1 MAERSIAAVLKTAGP
16 QGPGGSNPSLSA
28 IFPRPFRTV
37 NALPSPAPPRGRA
50 GSVVPS
56 LLLLL
61 TAVIW
66 GAAFVAQRLGMD
78 HVGPWAFGVARNLL
92 GFLALLPVIAWRR
105 RALGL
110 RPAKGG
116 FRALAFASL
125 ACGAA
130 LFAASMCQ
138 QVGLQW
144 TSAGLSGFL
153 TANYVLLVPVL
164 GCLVGRPPLRT
175 TWVGV
180 ALALAGLYF
189 ISVGPDASIAVGR
202 GEALTLLCALLFAV
216 QILCVD
222 RFAPDLDPVALAAG
236 EFLVSFLAGLP
247 FLLLP
252 SESARLSA
260 ASLRAA
266 LPAIAFAGL
275 LSSGV
280 AYTLQIVAQRRTRPA
295 IASILMSLE
304 AVFAALFGWLFLR
317 QALAPRQIA
326 GCALV
331 FAAVVFVQLAAARAP
346 RA

>member
-1 MAERSIAAVLKTAGP
+1 M
-16 QGPGGSNPSLSA
+16 QSL
-28 IFPRPFRTV
+28 
-37 NALPSPAPPRGRA
+37 
-50 GSVVPS
+50 VPS

-78 HVGPWAFGVARNLL
+78 HVGPWTFGVARNLL

-105 RALGL
+105 RCGL
-110 RPAKGG
+110 PTGSP
-116 FRALAFASL
+116 RALLAGSL

-130 LFAASMCQ
+130 LFAASMAQ

-153 TANYVLLVPVL
+153 TANYVLLVPVF
-164 GCLVGRPPLRT
+164 GCFIGRPPLRT

-180 ALALAGLYF
+180 ALALTGLF
-189 ISVGPDASIAVGR
+189 LISVGPDAALAIGR
-202 GEALTLLCALLFAV
+202 GEALTLLCAALFAV

-222 RFAPDLDPVALAAG
+222 RFAPRVDPVALAAG
-236 EFLVSFLAGLP
+236 EFLVSFVAGLP

-260 ASLRAA
+260 AALRGA
-266 LPAIAFAGL
+266 LPAVAFAGF

-280 AYTLQIVAQRRTRPA
+280 AYTLQIVAQKRSRPA
-295 IASILMSLE
+295 IASLLMSLE

-317 QALAPRQIA
+317 QALTPRQIA

-331 FAAVVFVQLAAARAP
+331 FVAVAFVQLAAALRAP
-346 RA
+346 TRAD

>member
-1 MAERSIAAVLKTAGP
+1 M
-16 QGPGGSNPSLSA
+16 QSL
-28 IFPRPFRTV
+28 
-37 NALPSPAPPRGRA
+37 
-50 GSVVPS
+50 VPS

-78 HVGPWAFGVARNLL
+78 HVGPWTFGVARNLL

-105 RALGL
+105 RCGL
-110 RPAKGG
+110 PTGSP
-116 FRALAFASL
+116 RALLAGSL

-130 LFAASMCQ
+130 LFAASMAQ

-153 TANYVLLVPVL
+153 TANYVLLVPVF
-164 GCLVGRPPLRT
+164 GCFIGRPPLRT

-180 ALALAGLYF
+180 ALALTGLF
-189 ISVGPDASIAVGR
+189 LISVGPDAALAIGK
-202 GEALTLLCALLFAV
+202 GEALTLLCAALFAV

-222 RFAPDLDPVALAAG
+222 RFAPRIDPVALAAG
-236 EFLVSFLAGLP
+236 EFLVSFVAGLP

-260 ASLRAA
+260 AALRGA
-266 LPAIAFAGL
+266 LPAVAFAGF

-280 AYTLQIVAQRRTRPA
+280 AYTLQIVAQKRSRPA
-295 IASILMSLE
+295 IASLLMSLE
-304 AVFAALFGWLFLR
+304 AVFAALFGWLFLQ
-317 QALAPRQIA
+317 QALTPRQIA

-331 FAAVVFVQLAAARAP
+331 FAAVVFVQLAAARRPAA
-346 RA
+346 R

>member
-1 MAERSIAAVLKTAGP
+1 M
-16 QGPGGSNPSLSA
+16 QSL
-28 IFPRPFRTV
+28 
-37 NALPSPAPPRGRA
+37 
-50 GSVVPS
+50 VPS

-78 HVGPWAFGVARNLL
+78 HVGPWTFGVARNLL

-105 RALGL
+105 RCGL
-110 RPAKGG
+110 PTGSP
-116 FRALAFASL
+116 RALLAGSL

-130 LFAASMCQ
+130 LFAASMAQ

-153 TANYVLLVPVL
+153 TANYVLLVPVF
-164 GCLVGRPPLRT
+164 GCFIGRPPLRT

-180 ALALAGLYF
+180 ALALTGLF
-189 ISVGPDASIAVGR
+189 LISVGPDAALAIGK
-202 GEALTLLCALLFAV
+202 GEALTLLCAALFAV

-222 RFAPDLDPVALAAG
+222 RFAPRVDPVALAAG
-236 EFLVSFLAGLP
+236 EFLVSFVAGLP

-260 ASLRAA
+260 AALRGA
-266 LPAIAFAGL
+266 LPAVAFAGF

-280 AYTLQIVAQRRTRPA
+280 AYTLQIVAQKRSRPA
-295 IASILMSLE
+295 IASLLMSLE

-317 QALAPRQIA
+317 QALTSRQIA

-331 FAAVVFVQLAAARAP
+331 FVAVVFVQLAAALRTPTRAD
-346 RA
+346 

>member
-1 MAERSIAAVLKTAGP
+1 M
-16 QGPGGSNPSLSA
+16 QSL
-28 IFPRPFRTV
+28 
-37 NALPSPAPPRGRA
+37 
-50 GSVVPS
+50 VPS

-78 HVGPWAFGVARNLL
+78 HVGPWTFGVARNLL

-105 RALGL
+105 RCGL
-110 RPAKGG
+110 PTGSP
-116 FRALAFASL
+116 RALLAGSL

-130 LFAASMCQ
+130 LFAASMAQ

-153 TANYVLLVPVL
+153 TANYVLLVPVF
-164 GCLVGRPPLRT
+164 GCFIGRPPLRT

-180 ALALAGLYF
+180 ALALTGLF
-189 ISVGPDASIAVGR
+189 LISVGPDAALAIGR
-202 GEALTLLCALLFAV
+202 GEALTLLCAALFAV

-317 QALAPRQIA
+317 QALTPRQIA

-331 FAAVVFVQLAAARAP
+331 FAAVVFVQLAAVRAAP
-346 RA
+346 NASRAG

>member
-1 MAERSIAAVLKTAGP
+1 MGAMGSI
-16 QGPGGSNPSLSA
+16 
-28 IFPRPFRTV
+28 
-37 NALPSPAPPRGRA
+37 
-50 GSVVPS
+50 VPS

-66 GAAFVAQRLGMD
+66 GAAFVAQSLGMD
-78 HVGPWAFGVARNLL
+78 HVGPWTFGVARNLL

-105 RALGL
+105 RFLGL
-110 RPAKGG
+110 RPAAGG
-116 FRALAFASL
+116 ARALVAGSL
-125 ACGAA
+125 ACGLA
-130 LFAASMCQ
+130 LFAASMAQ

-153 TANYVLLVPVL
+153 TAVYVLLVPLL
-164 GCLVGRPPLRT
+164 GLFVGRPPLRT

-180 ALALAGLYF
+180 AIALAGLF
-189 ISVGPDASIAVGR
+189 LISVAPDASLAIGK

-216 QILCVD
+216 QILFVD
-222 RFAPDLDPVALAAG
+222 RFAPRVDPIALAAG

-260 ASLRAA
+260 AALVAA
-266 LPAIAFAGL
+266 LPAIAFAGF

-280 AYTLQIVAQRRTRPA
+280 AYTLQIVAQKRTRPA
-295 IASILMSLE
+295 IASLLMSLE

-331 FAAVVFVQLAAARAP
+331 FAAVVFVQLAAVRAP

>member
-1 MAERSIAAVLKTAGP
+1 M
-16 QGPGGSNPSLSA
+16 QSL
-28 IFPRPFRTV
+28 
-37 NALPSPAPPRGRA
+37 
-50 GSVVPS
+50 VPS

-78 HVGPWAFGVARNLL
+78 HVGPWTFGVARNLL

-105 RALGL
+105 RCGL
-110 RPAKGG
+110 PTGSP
-116 FRALAFASL
+116 RALLAGSL

-130 LFAASMCQ
+130 LFAASMAQ

-153 TANYVLLVPVL
+153 TANYVLLVPVF
-164 GCLVGRPPLRT
+164 GCFIGRPPLRT

-180 ALALAGLYF
+180 ALALTGLF
-189 ISVGPDASIAVGR
+189 LISVGPDAALAIGR
-202 GEALTLLCALLFAV
+202 GEALTLLCAALFAV

-222 RFAPDLDPVALAAG
+222 RFAPRVDPVALAAG
-236 EFLVSFLAGLP
+236 EFLVSFVAGLP

-260 ASLRAA
+260 AALRGA
-266 LPAIAFAGL
+266 LPAVAFAGF

-280 AYTLQIVAQRRTRPA
+280 AYTLQIVAQKRSRPA
-295 IASILMSLE
+295 IASLLMSLE

-317 QALAPRQIA
+317 QALTPRQIA

-331 FAAVVFVQLAAARAP
+331 FVAVVFVPLAAALRTPTRAD
-346 RA
+346 

>member
-1 MAERSIAAVLKTAGP
+1 M
-16 QGPGGSNPSLSA
+16 QSL
-28 IFPRPFRTV
+28 
-37 NALPSPAPPRGRA
+37 
-50 GSVVPS
+50 VPS

-78 HVGPWAFGVARNLL
+78 HVGPWTFGVARNLL

-105 RALGL
+105 RCGL
-110 RPAKGG
+110 PTGSP
-116 FRALAFASL
+116 RALLAGSL

-130 LFAASMCQ
+130 LFAASMAQ

-144 TSAGLSGFL
+144 TSAGLSGFI
-153 TANYVLLVPVL
+153 TANYVLLVPVF
-164 GCLVGRPPLRT
+164 GCFIGRPPLRT

-180 ALALAGLYF
+180 ALALTGLF
-189 ISVGPDASIAVGR
+189 LISVGPDAALAIGR
-202 GEALTLLCALLFAV
+202 GEALTLLCAALFAV

-222 RFAPDLDPVALAAG
+222 RFAPRVDPVALAAG
-236 EFLVSFLAGLP
+236 EFLVSFVAGLP

-260 ASLRAA
+260 AALRGA
-266 LPAIAFAGL
+266 LPAVAFAGF

-280 AYTLQIVAQRRTRPA
+280 AYTLQIVAQKRSRPA
-295 IASILMSLE
+295 IASLLMSLE
-304 AVFAALFGWLFLR
+304 AVFAALFGWLFLQ
-317 QALAPRQIA
+317 QALTPRQIA

-331 FAAVVFVQLAAARAP
+331 FVAVVFVQLAAALRAP
-346 RA
+346 TRAD

>member
-1 MAERSIAAVLKTAGP
+1 M
-16 QGPGGSNPSLSA
+16 QSL
-28 IFPRPFRTV
+28 
-37 NALPSPAPPRGRA
+37 
-50 GSVVPS
+50 VPS

-78 HVGPWAFGVARNLL
+78 HVGPWTFGVARNLL

-105 RALGL
+105 RCGL
-110 RPAKGG
+110 PTGSP
-116 FRALAFASL
+116 RALLAGSL

-130 LFAASMCQ
+130 LFAASMAQ

-153 TANYVLLVPVL
+153 TANYVLLVPVF
-164 GCLVGRPPLRT
+164 GCFIGRPPLRT

-180 ALALAGLYF
+180 ALALTGLF
-189 ISVGPDASIAVGR
+189 LISVGPDAALAIGK
-202 GEALTLLCALLFAV
+202 GEALTLLCAALFAV

-222 RFAPDLDPVALAAG
+222 RFAPRVDPVALAAG
-236 EFLVSFLAGLP
+236 EFLVSFVAGLP

-260 ASLRAA
+260 AALRGA
-266 LPAIAFAGL
+266 LPAVAFAGF

-280 AYTLQIVAQRRTRPA
+280 AYTLQIVAQKRSRPA
-295 IASILMSLE
+295 IASLLMSLE
-304 AVFAALFGWLFLR
+304 AVFAALFGWLFLQ
-317 QALAPRQIA
+317 QALTPRQIA

-331 FAAVVFVQLAAARAP
+331 FVAVVFVQLAAALRTPTHAD
-346 RA
+346 

>member
-1 MAERSIAAVLKTAGP
+1 M
-16 QGPGGSNPSLSA
+16 QSL
-28 IFPRPFRTV
+28 
-37 NALPSPAPPRGRA
+37 
-50 GSVVPS
+50 VPS

-78 HVGPWAFGVARNLL
+78 HVGPWTFGVARNLL

-105 RALGL
+105 RCGL
-110 RPAKGG
+110 PTGSP
-116 FRALAFASL
+116 RALLAGSL

-130 LFAASMCQ
+130 LFAASMAQ

-153 TANYVLLVPVL
+153 TANYVLLVPVF
-164 GCLVGRPPLRT
+164 GCFIGRPPLRT

-180 ALALAGLYF
+180 ALALTGLF
-189 ISVGPDASIAVGR
+189 LISVGPDAALAIGR
-202 GEALTLLCALLFAV
+202 GEALTLLCAALFAV

-222 RFAPDLDPVALAAG
+222 RFAPRVDPVALAAG
-236 EFLVSFLAGLP
+236 EFLVSFVAGLP

-260 ASLRAA
+260 AALRGA
-266 LPAIAFAGL
+266 LPAVAFAGF

-280 AYTLQIVAQRRTRPA
+280 AYTLQIVAQKRSRPA
-295 IASILMSLE
+295 IASLLMSLE
-304 AVFAALFGWLFLR
+304 AVFAALFGWLFLQ
-317 QALAPRQIA
+317 QAFTPRQIA

-331 FAAVVFVQLAAARAP
+331 FVAVVFVQLAAALRAP
-346 RA
+346 TRAD

>member
-1 MAERSIAAVLKTAGP
+1 M
-16 QGPGGSNPSLSA
+16 QSL
-28 IFPRPFRTV
+28 
-37 NALPSPAPPRGRA
+37 
-50 GSVVPS
+50 VPS

-78 HVGPWAFGVARNLL
+78 HVGPWTFGVARNLL

-105 RALGL
+105 RCGL
-110 RPAKGG
+110 PTGSP
-116 FRALAFASL
+116 RALLAGSL

-130 LFAASMCQ
+130 LFAASMAQ

-153 TANYVLLVPVL
+153 TANYVLLVPVF
-164 GCLVGRPPLRT
+164 GCFIGRPPLRT

-180 ALALAGLYF
+180 ALALTGLF
-189 ISVGPDASIAVGR
+189 LISVGPDAALAIGR
-202 GEALTLLCALLFAV
+202 GEALTLLCAALFAV

-222 RFAPDLDPVALAAG
+222 RFAPRVDPVALAAG
-236 EFLVSFLAGLP
+236 EFLVSFVAGLP

-260 ASLRAA
+260 AALRGA
-266 LPAIAFAGL
+266 LPAVAFAGF

-280 AYTLQIVAQRRTRPA
+280 AYTLQIVAQKRSRPA
-295 IASILMSLE
+295 IASLLMSLE

-317 QALAPRQIA
+317 QALTPRQIA

-331 FAAVVFVQLAAARAP
+331 FVAVVFVQLAAALRAP
-346 RA
+346 TRAE